1 MTTPN
6 DVPSPDD
13 VPSLHEND
21 SDRDDSGFG
30 DKVDALFCDLQKL
43 VREAEPQSVSGNQA
57 RSIVASFAEIE
68 RAAASGVALFTP
80 RVVQTGSFAK
90 GGHGSAQEWLG
101 SLSGTS
107 AAKAK
112 ERLAAAERAAVDP
125 RLTEALHESEL
136 SPDQLGVVVKTA
148 TEVPEATESLLDLIG
163 QGASQQE
170 VSDTAARLRAAKR
183 SRETERV
190 RRARVHSQR
199 YFRWHQDENGGIRG
213 EFFADE
219 IAWARVAPGL
229 EAEAKAR
236 WKAAGAAAGDSLEAH
251 RVDALI
257 DILSGTA
264 GTSEDGGGAG
274 RGAAGRGRARVE
286 TLVIIDA
293 EALRRGTTEGDEL
306 CEVEGIGPVSVLA
319 ATELLTEG
327 GLRYLVKEGF
337 DIKTVTKATR
347 DIARSID
354 MALVVRDRT
363 CARPGCGKRLGL
375 EIDHRK
381 VDYRADGP
389 TELDNLVRLCPD
401 CHALKTFGGWRLE
414 GQPGRWKWIA
424 PARPKSAQ
432 YIARARKLSGRQGQ
446 GHGGSEQTPQDLSRG
461 AGIPTTPEESEP

>member
-1 MTTPN
+1 MTTPS
-6 DVPSPDD
+6 DVA
-13 VPSLHEND
+13 SLHEND
-21 SDRDDSGFG
+21 ADHDGSGFG
-30 DKVDALFCDLQKL
+30 DKVDALFCGLQQL
-43 VREAEPQSVSGNQA
+43 VREAAPRSVSGNQA

-80 RVVQTGSFAK
+80 RVVEAGSFAQ
-90 GGHGSAQEWLG
+90 GGHGSAKEWLG

-112 ERLAAAERAAVDP
+112 GRLAAAERAAADP
-125 RLTEALHESEL
+125 RLTEALHQSEL
-136 SPDQLGVVVKTA
+136 SADQLEVVVKTA
-148 TEVPEATESLLDLIG
+148 TEVPEATEPLLDLIG

-170 VSDTAARLRAAKR
+170 LSDTAARLRAAKR

-190 RRARVHSQR
+190 RRARVHTQR
-199 YFRWHQDENGGIRG
+199 YFRWHQDDNGGIRG
-213 EFFADE
+213 EFFSDE

-251 RVDALI
+251 RMDALI
-257 DILSGTA
+257 DILSGTGA
-264 GTSEDGGGAG
+264 GGNGAG
-274 RGAAGRGRARVE
+274 RGTARVE

-306 CEVEGIGPVSVLA
+306 CEIEGIGPVSVLA
-319 ATELLTEG
+319 ATELLSEG

-354 MALVVRDRT
+354 MALIVRDRT
-363 CARPGCGKRLGL
+363 CARPGCAKRLGL

-414 GQPGRWKWIA
+414 GKPGRWKWIA
-424 PARPKSAQ
+424 PAHPKSAQ
-432 YIARARKLSGRQGQ
+432 YITRARRLAAAKANAPRTVAR
-446 GHGGSEQTPQDLSRG
+446 GSPPDRDG
-461 AGIPTTPEESEP
+461 P

>member
-1 MTTPN
+1 MVSPTLMTTP
-6 DVPSPDD
+6 DSPDRE
-13 VPSLHEND
+13 S
-21 SDRDDSGFG
+21 SAFG
-30 DKVDALFCDLQKL
+30 DRLDTVLLEFQQL
-43 VREAEPQSVSGNQA
+43 VREADPHSVSGDQA

-80 RVVQTGSFAK
+80 RVVETGSFAK
-90 GGHGSAQEWLG
+90 EGHGSAQDWLG
-101 SLSGTS
+101 SLAGTS

-112 ERLAAAERAAVDP
+112 GRLAAAERAAADP
-125 RLTEALHESEL
+125 RLTEALHQSEL

-148 TEVPEATESLLDLIG
+148 TEVPEATESLLDLIE

-170 VSDTAARLRAAKR
+170 LSDTAARLRAAKR
-183 SRETERV
+183 SRETERA
-190 RRARVHSQR
+190 RRARVHTQR

-236 WKAAGAAAGDSLEAH
+236 WKAAGAAASDSLEAH
-251 RVDALI
+251 RMDALI
-257 DILSGTA
+257 DILGGTA
-264 GTSEDGGGAG
+264 GNGGDGDGDGDGTNRGGSTA
-274 RGAAGRGRARVE
+274 RAE
-286 TLVIIDA
+286 TLVVIDA
-293 EALRRGTTEGDEL
+293 AALRRGTTEGDEL
-306 CEVEGIGPVSVLA
+306 CEIEGIGPVSVVA

-337 DIKTVTKATR
+337 DIKTVTKASR
-347 DIARSID
+347 DIAHSID
-354 MALVVRDRT
+354 MALIVRDRT

-381 VDYRADGP
+381 VDFSADGP

-414 GQPGRWKWIA
+414 GEAGRWKWIA
-424 PARPKSAQ
+424 PAHPKSAQ
-432 YIARARKLSGRQGQ
+432 YITRARKLAAAKGKATADRNKPLK
-446 GHGGSEQTPQDLSRG
+446 T
-461 AGIPTTPEESEP
+461 